1 VRWRALW
8 YSRYQVDVEQHRPDD
23 LAHIRISNE
32 NERRKVLTFL
42 TYLSET
48 TRSQFYGMK
57 TVMAGMR
64 AAGGGSIVNVS
75 SVAGMVSIVGAP
87 NIAYVGSK
95 FAVRGMT
102 KHVAVE
108 VGPHNIRVNSVHPGY
123 IKTPMM
129 AAATDEQVCCSANLS
144 GVEILTGL
152 LYCRAAE
159 SRPWCPSGGWR
170 SRPKS
175 RASFSSWLRTSPR
188 TSRGWSTLLME
199 VSPPRESAYC
209 NLVGRLVVEGP

>member
-1 VRWRALW
+1 M
-8 YSRYQVDVEQHRPDD
+8 
-23 LAHIRISNE
+23 
-32 NERRKVLTFL
+32 LTFF

-108 VGPHNIRVNSVHPGY
+108 VGPHNIRVNS
-123 IKTPMM
+123 
-129 AAATDEQVCCSANLS
+129 D
-144 GVEILTGL
+144 
-152 LYCRAAE
+152 R
-159 SRPWCPSGGWR
+159 
-170 SRPKS
+170 KS
-175 RASFSSWLRTSPR
+175 
-188 TSRGWSTLLME
+188 
-199 VSPPRESAYC
+199 
-209 NLVGRLVVEGP
+209 VV